1 MNFEW
6 DPAKAAATSR
16 SMASHSKRQPPHSAI
31 RSRSRYRTQS
41 TPRMRRRFVSSAR
54 GSRHGASAETMSK
67 KPKRTDDMREE
78 YDFSEGVRGKYSDRF
93 REGSNVVVLE
103 PDVAAEFDSD
113 QAVNRALRAYIA
125 SKKSKKGAA

>member
-1 MNFEW
+1 
-6 DPAKAAATSR
+6 
-16 SMASHSKRQPPHSAI
+16 
-31 RSRSRYRTQS
+31 
-41 TPRMRRRFVSSAR
+41 
-54 GSRHGASAETMSK
+54 MSK

-125 SKKSKKGAA
+125 SKKSKKLLLNKRRCS